1 MSKWIEHIKSW
12 AKQNNKSFGCALSD
26 KRCSEDYQRDKN
38 RNTTPSFYKAR
49 YIEATTTPKKKKDN

>member
-26 KRCSEDYQRDKN
+26 PQCSEDYHRTKDSN
-38 RNTTPSFYKAR
+38 RTPSFYRAR
-49 YIEATTTPKKKKDN
+49 YIQAVTTPKKKKDN